1 MIEKLTFEEKGKI
14 EFYKTKW
21 LQIMLS
27 TDEINKN
34 SAVAA
39 INLDSELIGYEK
51 PHIIF
56 CDSPYSA
63 FEKIIEKEVYR
74 LFNKGVEYNLIE
86 KIWDHIG
93 KQMSQE
99 VIQLINQDTIE
110 IETLING
117 HKRKIFHKIRSQLY
131 ERTNHAQKILLT
143 RCNINVNPG
152 YLANLAI
159 KSDFCISVLK
169 CDYNNHLIAKS

>member
-14 EFYKTKW
+14 EFYKSKW

-27 TDEINKN
+27 TSEISKN
-34 SAVAA
+34 SAIAA
-39 INLDSELIGYEK
+39 IDLASDLIGYEK

-56 CDSPYSA
+56 CNSPYAA
-63 FEKIIEKEVYR
+63 FEKIIEKDVYR
-74 LFNKGVEYNLIE
+74 LFNKGFNKAVEYKLIE
-86 KIWDHIG
+86 KIWHHIE

-117 HKRKIFHKIRSQLY
+117 
-131 ERTNHAQKILLT
+131 
-143 RCNINVNPG
+143 
-152 YLANLAI
+152 
-159 KSDFCISVLK
+159 
-169 CDYNNHLIAKS
+169 